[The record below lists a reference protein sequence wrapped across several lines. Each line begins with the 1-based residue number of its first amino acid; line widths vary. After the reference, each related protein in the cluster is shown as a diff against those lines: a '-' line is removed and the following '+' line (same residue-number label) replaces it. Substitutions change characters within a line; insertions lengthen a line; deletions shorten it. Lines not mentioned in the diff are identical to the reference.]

1 MSNPHQPLPG
11 ERPFE
16 ADGGSSDRP
25 EWNKDIKAYYD
36 SIAAEPIPDEIQK
49 LMATLAKVVRR

>member
-1 MSNPHQPLPG
+1 VSNPHQPLPG
-11 ERPFE
+11 ERPHD
-16 ADGGSSDRP
+16 ADGGPSDRP

-49 LMATLAKVVRR
+49 LMATLARAVRK

>member
-1 MSNPHQPLPG
+1 VSDPHQPLPAKRTSQAHG
-11 ERPFE
+11 NQ
-16 ADGGSSDRP
+16 SDRP

-49 LMATLAKVVRR
+49 LMATLAKAVRK